1 LTSFTDIYPLSFGI
15 FQVDAQGLFK
25 AFASRIKMINA
36 ARRHVLGS
44 LAIEILMVRNTAL
57 VVGTERSP
65 QASAAVIAL

>member
-1 LTSFTDIYPLSFGI
+1 
-15 FQVDAQGLFK
+15 
-25 AFASRIKMINA
+25 MINA